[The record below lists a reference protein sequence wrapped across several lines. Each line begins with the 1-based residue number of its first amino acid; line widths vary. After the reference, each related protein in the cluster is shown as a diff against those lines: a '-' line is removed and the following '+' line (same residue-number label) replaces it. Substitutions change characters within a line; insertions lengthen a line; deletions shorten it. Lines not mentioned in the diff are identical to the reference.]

1 MKLQRNTVILL
12 ISALVLG
19 GFVYFS
25 ETQRTQ
31 KQEATKTTKQPIFA
45 FKDDQIQSLT
55 IYTAKD
61 TLEFERVNGKGTNWR
76 MKTPKDAPASDAAV
90 SFLTNLIVEGKS
102 DRSFTIPTNQRQEY
116 GLDQPMATVKIQ
128 LKNKENYRLLLGKP
142 DFNKSFLY
150 ASVNSPAQTPQQL
163 NLLLVPYEFEYAVN
177 RPLSEWQGQP
187 EPSQAA
193 TPSPSPGGFASS
205 PTPAGAT
212 PSPAADGSQPSPTPE
227 KPKSSPT
234 PAQVNPSPTP
244 GKAKLSPTPAKVNPS
259 PTPKS
264 SASSP
269 TPEQPKAS
277 PTPASSKPSPTPTS
291 SKPASSP
298 AGSKP
303 SPTPASSKPAS
314 SPTASKPS
322 PAPASSKPS
331 RTPAASQP
339 SPAPESPKP
348 SPTGEKR

>member
-12 ISALVLG
+12 VSALVLG

-31 KQEATKTTKQPIFA
+31 KQEATKTTKQPIVA

-61 TLEFERVNGKGTNWR
+61 TLEFERVNGQGANWR

-90 SFLTNLIVEGKS
+90 SFLTNLLVEGKS

-116 GLDQPMATVKIQ
+116 GLNQPMATVKIQ
-128 LKNKENYRLLLGKP
+128 LKNKENYRLILGRP

-150 ASVNSPAQTPQQL
+150 ASVNSPAQTLQQL
-163 NLLLVPYEFEYAVN
+163 NVLLVPYEFNYAVN

-187 EPSQAA
+187 EKSQGA
-193 TPSPSPGGFASS
+193 TPSPSPGSSAPS
-205 PTPAGAT
+205 PTPAGST
-212 PSPAADGSQPSPTPE
+212 PSPTADNSQPSPTPNQS
-227 KPKSSPT
+227 KASPT
-234 PAQVNPSPTP
+234 PAQVNPSPTA

-291 SKPASSP
+291 SKPSPTPAASTPSP
-298 AGSKP
+298 TPATSKP
-303 SPTPASSKPAS
+303 SPTPA
-314 SPTASKPS
+314 ASKPS
-322 PAPASSKPS
+322 L
-331 RTPAASQP
+331 TPAASQP
-339 SPAPESPKP
+339 SPAPGSPKASP
-348 SPTGEKR
+348 SGEKR

>member
-12 ISALVLG
+12 VSALVLG

-31 KQEATKTTKQPIFA
+31 KQEETKTTKQPIFA

-61 TLEFERVNGKGTNWR
+61 TLEFERVNGPGTNWR

-90 SFLTNLIVEGKS
+90 AFLTDLLVEGKS

-128 LKNKENYRLLLGKP
+128 LKNKANHRLILGKP

-150 ASVNSPAQTPQQL
+150 ALVDSPTPTPQQL
-163 NLLLVPYEFEYAVN
+163 NVLLVPYDFEYAVN
-177 RPLSEWQGQP
+177 RPLSEWQSQP
-187 EPSQAA
+187 EKSQSA
-193 TPSPSPGGFASS
+193 TPSPTPASSTSS
-205 PTPAGAT
+205 PTPASST
-212 PSPAADGSQPSPTPE
+212 PSPTAKGSQPSLTPTPS
-227 KPKSSPT
+227 KASPT
-234 PAQVNPSPTP
+234 PAQVNPSSTA
-244 GKAKLSPTPAKVNPS
+244 GKAKLSPTPAKGNPS

-269 TPEQPKAS
+269 TPEKPKAS
-277 PTPASSKPSPTPTS
+277 PTPASSQPSPTPGI
-291 SKPASSP
+291 SKPSKPSSSP
-298 AGSKP
+298 LSSKP
-303 SPTPASSKPAS
+303 SPTPAAFKPSSSPAS
-314 SPTASKPS
+314 
-322 PAPASSKPS
+322 
-331 RTPAASQP
+331 SQP
-339 SPAPESPKP
+339 SPAPESPKT